1 MGFPFGGYVK
11 PRPSFLTP
19 CFGLPRRSVS
29 KSAAGSLTARC
40 RLATQAIE
48 KPFTKSGAND
58 PAIVIDAV
66 MAAFRA
72 KCSRVVVVGKGT
84 GAFMMLSR
92 FPVGLRDR
100 LVRAALSLT
109 KALKPL

>member
-1 MGFPFGGYVK
+1 
-11 PRPSFLTP
+11 
-19 CFGLPRRSVS
+19 
-29 KSAAGSLTARC
+29 
-40 RLATQAIE
+40 
-48 KPFTKSGAND
+48 
-58 PAIVIDAV
+58 